1 MRQSGPQPATKA
13 WQLWPS
19 AYCTCLLCA
28 STVLWPCQPS
38 LSSQATFRPASACR
52 VNGSSCLV
60 RSSPS
65 GPSSSVNLF
74 LSSGRCLLSKPP
86 LSLWLICLFARL
98 FSLSN
103 TLFLSAHGY
112 HLITSF
118 KHFLILF
125 VAFAILTW
133 TILSITF
140 SYSFLSLLVGTVL

>member
-1 MRQSGPQPATKA
+1 MQQFGPQPATMV
-13 WQLWPS
+13 WRLWPF

-38 LSSQATFRPASACR
+38 PSSLVTFRLASACR

-60 RSSPS
+60 RSFPS

-98 FSLSN
+98 FFLGN
-103 TLFLSAHGY
+103 TLFLSVHGC
-112 HLITSF
+112 LPTTSF
-118 KHFLILF
+118 KRFLILF
-125 VAFAILTW
+125 VAFVILTW

-140 SYSFLSLLVGTVL
+140 SYSFLSLLVGKVL